1 MRNSLSH
8 CFGPRCCRLAGS
20 LALAMLLTPGP
31 ASAIIGGAIDNGP
44 ASAASIMVLGSGGAV
59 CSGVVVSPRAVLT
72 AAHCADPTREHR
84 VHYMENDQPVLLTP
98 TASVTHPDYVKDAI
112 RQRRQ
117 SVDLALVRL
126 AQPLPSRFTPASLS
140 VGPQP
145 RAGATVS
152 VGGYGSVGRQPADG
166 RFRSV
171 AAPVV
176 EPWGPGKILLWIGAP
191 KGKSAGAC
199 AGDSGGPISA
209 GDGEVV
215 ALTSWSKGAGSAP
228 CGQTTQG
235 VLLAPQRSWIDETL
249 AGWGLSAGW
258 R

>member
-1 MRNSLSH
+1 MRNRLSH
-8 CFGPRCCRLAGS
+8 CFGVDHRRLAGALV
-20 LALAMLLTPGP
+20 LALVLTPAP
-31 ASAIIGGAIDNGP
+31 ARAIIGGAIDNGP
-44 ASAASIMVLGSGGAV
+44 ASAATIMVLGSGGAV

-84 VHYMENDQPVLLTP
+84 VHYMENGQPVLLTP
-98 TASVTHPDYVKDAI
+98 AASVTHPEYVKDAI

-117 SVDLALVRL
+117 SVDLALVKL
-126 AQPLPSRFTPASLS
+126 AQPLPSRFAPAPLS

-199 AGDSGGPISA
+199 AGDSGGPITA
-209 GDGEVV
+209 ADGEIV
-215 ALTSWSKGAGSAP
+215 AVTSWSKGAGSTP

-235 VLLAPQRSWIDETL
+235 VLLAPQRNWIDETL

>member
-1 MRNSLSH
+1 MRNRLSH
-8 CFGPRCCRLAGS
+8 CFGIDHRRLAS
-20 LALAMLLTPGP
+20 ALVLALVLTPAP
-31 ASAIIGGAIDNGP
+31 ARAIIGGAIDNGP
-44 ASAASIMVLGSGGAV
+44 ASAATIMVLGSGGAV

-84 VHYMENDQPVLLTP
+84 VHYMENGQPVLLTP
-98 TASVTHPDYVKDAI
+98 AASVTHPEYVKDAI

-117 SVDLALVRL
+117 SVDLALVKL
-126 AQPLPSRFTPASLS
+126 AQPLPSRFAPAPLS

-199 AGDSGGPISA
+199 AGDSGGPITA
-209 GDGEVV
+209 ADGEIV
-215 ALTSWSKGAGSAP
+215 AVTSWSKGAGSTP

-235 VLLAPQRSWIDETL
+235 VLLAPQRNWIDETL

>member
-1 MRNSLSH
+1 
-8 CFGPRCCRLAGS
+8 
-20 LALAMLLTPGP
+20 MLLTPGP

-44 ASAASIMVLGSGGAV
+44 ASAVSIMVLGSGGAV

>member
-1 MRNSLSH
+1 MRAHRSH
-8 CFGPRCCRLAGS
+8 ASRSRRAGVLV
-20 LALAMLLTPGP
+20 LALLLAP
-31 ASAIIGGAIDNGP
+31 APAHAIIGGAVDSGP
-44 ASAASIMVLGSGGAV
+44 ASAAAVMVLGAGGAV

-84 VHYMENDQPVLLTP
+84 VHYMENGQPVLLTP

-117 SVDLALVRL
+117 SVDMALVRL
-126 AQPLPSRFTPASLS
+126 AQPLPSRFVPAALS

-145 RAGATVS
+145 RAGATVN

-209 GDGEVV
+209 MDGEVV
-215 ALTSWSKGAGSAP
+215 AVTSWSKGAGSAP

-235 VLLAPQRSWIDETL
+235 VLLAPQRNWIDETL